1 MEHTGTTLHVL
12 LLTADPVL
20 ASTFTN
26 LFGELGIE
34 AQTSEDSQDIADRLN
49 RAKYEGIVLDFDTL
63 SNARPVL
70 ANVRES
76 RSNKNAIVLAVATN
90 TNHAEQALEDRAHF
104 LLRRP
109 IEIRATRQ
117 TLGAAYDLM
126 LGERRRHF
134 RYAVNLQVALTIIPS
149 GTSLQCSTINVSGHG
164 MAVTNPSPFKLA
176 ETVDIALLLP
186 DGFTVLATGAVIW
199 DDKHGKSGLHFRCCT
214 PEMRCRLDSWL
225 DSQFAAHRASQ

>member
-12 LLTADPVL
+12 LLTTDPLL

-34 AQTSEDSQDIADRLN
+34 AQASHDSERVADQLN
-49 RAKYEGIVLDFDTL
+49 RAKYEGIVLDFDTI

-76 RSNKNAIVLAVATN
+76 RSNKNAIVFAVATN
-90 TNHAEQALEDRAHF
+90 ATHAEQALEDRAHF

-109 IEIRATRQ
+109 IEIRAIRQ

-134 RYAVNLQVALTIIPS
+134 RYAVNLQVVFTIIAS
-149 GTSLQCSTINVSGHG
+149 GTTVQCSTINVSGHG

-176 ETVDIALLLP
+176 EMLDIALLLP
-186 DGFTVLATGAVIW
+186 DGFTVRATGTVIW
-199 DDKHGKSGLHFRCCT
+199 DDQHGKSGLHFQCST
-214 PEMRCRLDSWL
+214 QEMRNRLDSWL
-225 DSQFAAHRASQ
+225 DSRFAAHHARL